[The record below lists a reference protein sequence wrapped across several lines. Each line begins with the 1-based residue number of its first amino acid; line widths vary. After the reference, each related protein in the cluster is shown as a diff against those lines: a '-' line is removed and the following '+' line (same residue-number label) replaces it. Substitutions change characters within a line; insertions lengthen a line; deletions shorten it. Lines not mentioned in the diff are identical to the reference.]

1 MIVVIPAWQRQPW
14 HPLLLEMST
23 QCPLLLTRLPDLL
36 LDPHG
41 NKHPFLKVTRNPL
54 IWKEFQ
60 SIQPSLRP
68 SQEDWVL
75 LQVQI
80 GLE

>member
-1 MIVVIPAWQRQPW
+1 M
-14 HPLLLEMST
+14 LT

-41 NKHPFLKVTRNPL
+41 NKHPFLVTRNPL

-60 SIQPSLRP
+60 LIQPSLRP
-68 SQEDWVL
+68 SQEDWAL